1 VPGTNPALQTWNGQ
15 AFVVADGSAQ
25 NRISLPFLQVNS
37 GAATYVVGAD
47 NNGVWSYYSPNLSPN
62 LSGGSAGQVP
72 YQIST
77 NVTGFTATGANGQLL
92 QSGATNSPTWIAPN
106 NLLVTATGSTTPR
119 TLANRFADIVNV
131 KDFGAEGNG
140 IADDTAAIQAAINSL
155 PNKGGTI
162 FIPSGVYK
170 VTSTI
175 TVGNGTDSARST
187 KNSIELIGEGAPGY
201 GPGESSGLRNTANNG
216 TTLKWSGSAG
226 GTVVAFNGSG
236 DGFNYSKIEIDCNN
250 TAGIGL
256 LLRSIRQSSF
266 TDFAIRNFTSIGM
279 SLEITQYGGI
289 YEGKLNHGSGNI
301 FQNFLVN
308 TYFVGETK
316 GLSIKGKW
324 DGLPA
329 PITTHADWY
338 RNTFIS
344 GLFQVANP
352 ITGSAGYST
361 SGYFEF
367 CDSNTFIEV
376 DFTYQSDAPTSGT
389 AYGITLN
396 GSNNSGY
403 PQNNFFYGCSLKGQI
418 NVIGTIGDHF
428 FINFPTVDGEIIPNN
443 PNLRGITDTGKLF
456 GSFEAFQDLTINKNS
471 AAYKLRTRPG
481 IDSRGYD
488 LLANDS
494 GAVEAGF
501 SLIQKYF
508 NGTSSTVMRVDES
521 GDAYAFFTGLGLK
534 KIQFGSADSAGAGF
548 RTLRIEN

>member
-1 VPGTNPALQTWNGQ
+1 
-15 AFVVADGSAQ
+15 
-25 NRISLPFLQVNS
+25 LPFLKTTQ
-37 GAATYVVGAD
+37 GGATYFLGAD
-47 NNGVWSYYSPNLSPN
+47 NNGNWSYYNP
-62 LSGGSAGQVP
+62 
-72 YQIST
+72 T
-77 NVTGFTATGANGQLL
+77 NVTNA
-92 QSGATNSPTWIAPN
+92 N
-106 NLLVTATGSTTPR
+106 NLEVTATGSTTPR
-119 TLANRFADIVNV
+119 SLANRFSDVVNV
-131 KDFGAEGNG
+131 KDFGAIGDG
-140 IADDTAAIQAAINSL
+140 VTDDTAAIQAAIDSL

-201 GPGESSGLRNTANNG
+201 GPIGNLRNTSDNG
-216 TTLKWSGSAG
+216 TTLKWSGATG
-226 GTVVAFNGSG
+226 ETVVAFNGSG

-266 TDFAIRNFTSIGM
+266 TDFAVRNFRSIGI

-329 PITTHADWY
+329 PTTTHADWY
-338 RNTFIS
+338 RNTFVS

-352 ITGSAGYST
+352 AFGSSGYAT
-361 SGYFEF
+361 AGYFEF
-367 CDSNTFIEV
+367 CDSNSFNEV
-376 DFTYQSDAPTSGT
+376 DFTYQSDSPTSGT
-389 AYGITLN
+389 AYGVTFN
-396 GSNNSGY
+396 GTNNAGY
-403 PQNNFFYGCSLKGQI
+403 PQNNFFYGCSLKGTV

-443 PNLRGITDTGKLF
+443 PKLRGITDTGIIF
-456 GSFEAFQDLTINKNS
+456 GNLTATEQFTIQRYF
-471 AAYKLRTRPG
+471 AALLLKSRSG
-481 IDSRGYD
+481 DSRGFK
-488 LLANDS
+488 LLANDDGTNDYGFAITHTDSSGSESTALQITPSNQINATGNPIHNCSAITLYNLNSTLGSGVSIQTGNNSPQGVITAPVGSLFLRQNGGASSTLYVKLS
-494 GAVEAGF
+494 GAGNVGW
-501 SLIQKYF
+501 
-508 NGTSSTVMRVDES
+508 GTIT
-521 GDAYAFFTGLGLK
+521 ATAL
-534 KIQFGSADSAGAGF
+534 
-548 RTLRIEN
+548 